1 MLNPQFRIQQ
11 VTPPCDQVLPAGAM
25 ITLHTL
31 PYRMG
36 RGMANQLHIEH
47 PDISRRHACVHLVD
61 DYYFVE
67 DLGSRN
73 GTLVNGTRLAEGE
86 RRRLQDGDTL
96 QLASALSMEF
106 VDPFATRRQ
115 TEVRPLRVHGLWLDT
130 AAQVVLL
137 GSQRITL
144 PLAQYRLLAMLY
156 ARPGATV
163 ARSEI
168 AEALWSADVELT
180 EQMIDNTVSRLRA
193 QLQKYDANHEY
204 IVTVRGRGYQ
214 FVQRP
219 KERN

>member
-1 MLNPQFRIQQ
+1 MLNPQFRIQH
-11 VTPPCDQVLPAGAM
+11 VTPPCDQALPLGAM

-36 RGMANQLHIEH
+36 RGTANQLRIEH

-73 GTLVNGTRLAEGE
+73 GTLVNGARLAEGE

-115 TEVRPLRVHGLWLDT
+115 TEVRPLRVHGIWLDT

-144 PLAQYRLLAMLY
+144 PLPQYRLLAMLY

-163 ARSEI
+163 TRSEI